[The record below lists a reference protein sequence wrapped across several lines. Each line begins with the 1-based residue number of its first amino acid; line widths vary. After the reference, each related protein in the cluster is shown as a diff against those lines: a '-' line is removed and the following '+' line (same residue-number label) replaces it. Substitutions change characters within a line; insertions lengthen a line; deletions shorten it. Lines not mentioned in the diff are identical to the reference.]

1 MGRCSRCYESFDE
14 IVMIVFVFDSQ
25 YVVYPI
31 RHVDLNKGRLSMSI
45 SIRYRKDNQY
55 NPSQQVQHR
64 RMSCDHKESK
74 ANPPSTDVADQ
85 GSR

>member
-14 IVMIVFVFDSQ
+14 IVMIVFVCDSQ

-31 RHVDLNKGRLSMSI
+31 RHVDPNKRALSMFI
-45 SIRYRKDNQY
+45 SIWYRKDNRY
-55 NPSQQVQHR
+55 NPSQLDQHH

-74 ANPPSTDVADQ
+74 VNPPSTDAADQ